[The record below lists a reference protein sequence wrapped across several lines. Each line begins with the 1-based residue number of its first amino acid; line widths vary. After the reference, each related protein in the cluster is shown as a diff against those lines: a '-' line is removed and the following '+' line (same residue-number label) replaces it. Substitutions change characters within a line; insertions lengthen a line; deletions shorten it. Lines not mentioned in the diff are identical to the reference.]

1 VVIVANESDQLAKEA
16 HDRILREEIL
26 TRRNF
31 VDATPQERPKAIIL
45 AGQPGAGKGTL
56 GGRAEMEL
64 GNNVVTVDPDA
75 LRDYHPRV
83 DGFRRETPY
92 TWSGRTHADASQW
105 ADELR
110 EATVSSKKNLIFDT
124 TLSNGQWTS
133 DLIKDLQ
140 AKGYEVE
147 VRAIASPK
155 LESEL
160 GVDGRFTRDVDKKGT
175 GRHVPEGAREAI
187 YDKLPNSLNTVHAQT
202 DVPIRIFNREG
213 VELYDS
219 RTDTRLPG
227 VALEEARE
235 ARLKDPSIT
244 RDLRDGWR
252 EQQAWHRD
260 LPDNLA
266 NNPKVDPATRENL
279 LAERSANHVV
289 ESVDRTA
296 REAIEVDR
304 VTRVR
309 PARIHAGT
317 ALGVAGLALEV
328 YDGVD
333 SVQTADRLASE
344 GNRSGAESELIHFGA
359 RSVGGWAGAG
369 IGMAGGALLGVE
381 TGPGLLVTGAIGGV
395 AGVFAGDKFAEWT
408 DNRRIYNQELGGN
421 TWTHDPENPSLGW
434 RRRAPID
441 STDDN
446 IDNARRGD
454 LRASPA
460 TENQLNYQATSV
472 SVELV
477 LGGPPAQRSPFSLPA
492 EAGDPPSSRPTNWE
506 RDPETGK
513 WQREVYGPFV
523 ERGGTPHYT
532 DPANDERAAR
542 LDRQAAAIVVEN
554 AANSPASIAARYEDT
569 YLRNGWQ
576 AYGEMPEAVRN
587 NRTNIDTLIGS
598 DGEFY
603 QRQANG
609 RWVNDDMIDR
619 VSGNHIASGRL
630 HDELEA
636 TRAVLEARLPPP
648 REIPPAPQMDADARL
663 RDTLSGA
670 YRNAGVEASDQ
681 QIAVAANAVRATW
694 EANGLDPAT
703 TALHV
708 KPQGDGRYGL
718 DSPIASLRLDADGKT
733 YVIAAETTPTDI
745 ERSRTSMT
753 SSPHAIERP
762 SEQDREAR
770 EQAQREANRQGLA
783 EDGMFQATPAPAR
796 MAAPNRREDEP
807 REERSQER
815 NAGPQAEQIS
825 VASTIPAAPR
835 LPDPRDPDHADH
847 RFYKRL
853 EHGVASI
860 DAEQGRSFNATSERL
875 TMCAF
880 HDAKAAGITSP
891 DHVAIN
897 QTGKRQQDG
906 TQVAGG
912 TLLFVVQGQDP
923 SDPAARRSVTDV
935 AQAIDRP
942 VEQSLQ
948 KVDALAQQQ
957 AQVLAQQQSQS
968 VQDEPSRMHRMV

>member
-1 VVIVANESDQLAKEA
+1 MGEQESRLSELEHARIFQEKVLAEA
-16 HDRILREEIL
+16 DLASKTSLEH
-26 TRRNF
+26 
-31 VDATPQERPKAIIL
+31 PKVIIL
-45 AGQPGAGKGTL
+45 AGQPGAGKGGLTQAA
-56 GGRAEMEL
+56 RFEL
-64 GNNVVTVDPDA
+64 KNDVIVVDPDS
-75 LRDYHPRV
+75 LRDAHPRV
-83 DGFRRETPY
+83 GEFRNAHPY
-92 TWSGRTHADASQW
+92 TWADDTHPDASAW
-105 ADELR
+105 AKELR
-110 EATVSSKKNLIFDT
+110 AAAIEGRKNLILDT
-124 TLSNGQWTS
+124 TLG
-133 DLIKDLQ
+133 DGDKAVALINELK
-140 AKGYEVE
+140 AKGYDVE
-147 VRAIASPK
+147 VRAVAANR

-160 GVDGRFTRDVDKKGT
+160 GVDERFAKKIDLDGYGRY
-175 GRHVPEGAREAI
+175 VPEGIREQV
-187 YDKLPNSLNTVHAQT
+187 YRDLPDNLNQVAKETGT
-202 DVPIRIFNREG
+202 PIRIFNREG
-213 VELYDS
+213 AELYDS

-244 RDLRDGWR
+244 RDLRDGWK
-252 EQQAWHRD
+252 EQQTWHRD
-260 LPDNLA
+260 LPENLA
-266 NNPKVDPATRENL
+266 NNSHINPATRENL
-279 LAERSANHVV
+279 LAERGANHVV

-296 REAIEVDR
+296 REAIEVDH

-333 SVQTADRLASE
+333 SVRTADRLARE
-344 GNRSGAESELIHFGA
+344 GNRTGAESELIHFGA

-434 RRRAPID
+434 RRKAPID

-477 LGGPPAQRSPFSLPA
+477 LGGPPAQRNPFSLPA
-492 EAGDPPSSRPTNWE
+492 EAGDPPSSRSTNWE

-532 DPANDERAAR
+532 DPADDERAAR

-587 NRTNIDTLIGS
+587 NRTNIDKLMGS
-598 DGEFY
+598 DGELY

-663 RDTLSGA
+663 RDTLAGA
-670 YRNAGVEASDQ
+670 YRNAGVDASDQ
-681 QIAVAANAVRATW
+681 HIAVAANAVRATW

-703 TALHV
+703 TALQI

-745 ERSRTSMT
+745 ERARTSIT
-753 SSPHAIERP
+753 SSPHAIERA
-762 SEQDREAR
+762 SEQGREAR
-770 EQAQREANRQGLA
+770 EQAQREANRQGVA
-783 EDGMFQATPAPAR
+783 GDGMSQAAPAPVR
-796 MAAPNRREDEP
+796 MAAASRPDDEL
-807 REERSQER
+807 REERGQER
-815 NAGPQAEQIS
+815 STSPQAEQIS
-825 VASTIPAAPR
+825 VASTIPATPR
-835 LPDPRDPDHADH
+835 LPDPRDPDHVDH

-860 DAEQGRSFNATSERL
+860 DAEQGRCFNATSERL

-897 QTGKRQQDG
+897 QTGKRQGDG
-906 TQVAGG
+906 TQIAGG

-957 AQVLAQQQSQS
+957 AQVLAQQQSQP
-968 VQDEPSRMHRMV
+968 VQDEASRMHRMV